1 MSRSA
6 NVQVAY
12 EYGYGFDGGRRW
24 RKDYVNGVWTRYPC
38 GVACGVGDLVEQEK
52 PLEGGQ
58 WATSTLYLQGISLV
72 RRNEEW
78 HHFDPFGTAGVIT
91 NGSASVISRNLY
103 DLFGVLR
110 YEQGSAETPWRWKDT
125 QAGDE
130 GLEIKGSHT
139 ILPERGLSLQI
150 AAGVMK
156 MGKPPGYLQC
166 VYQCIKQMMN
176 NRGYNAYLS
185 CRQRRRVSRRWH
197 KCPNG
202 PNGYRDG

>member
-38 GVACGVGDLVEQEK
+38 GVACGAGELVEQEK

-58 WATSTLYLQGISLV
+58 WATSALYLQGISLV

-110 YEQGSAETPWRWKDT
+110 YEQGSAETPWRFPWPALEVGGMYSSGSGSFV
-125 QAGDE
+125 QARDWREQPAG
-130 GLEIKGSHT
+130 GALSALYGATLLVLLSQT
-139 ILPERGLSLQI
+139 PLWLP
-150 AAGVMK
+150 V
-156 MGKPPGYLQC
+156 
-166 VYQCIKQMMN
+166 
-176 NRGYNAYLS
+176 
-185 CRQRRRVSRRWH
+185 
-197 KCPNG
+197 
-202 PNGYRDG
+202 